1 MFVAASS
8 RCFPDLPL
16 DAALLQLVEL
26 EYTAVEIM
34 IHETGGHMKPSEV
47 LADPERAVPLCRQ
60 THRLTPVAL
69 SVEIEAPEPDY
80 YHQFAACCRLAKAI
94 KVVTITVRSAELG
107 TPFNAEVERL
117 RTLVALA
124 SREGVRVGLLT
135 EVGRM
140 TENPDTAV
148 VMCDSVKGLGITLDP
163 SHYIY
168 GPHGGVNYRAG
179 DEARLPRAAPR
190 HHQGPVAG
198 PRRPGRGRVRPA
210 GQPVEQGPLRPG
222 AVRRHAAACPTS
234 TSSPRCARCG
244 CCWRACCSPLATL
257 LCQSNCRRSPA
268 ADFSREAW
276 PPGQRW
282 RRRDGSRR
290 QSRQSIRTASS

>member
-16 DAALLQLVEL
+16 DAALLQLVDL

-34 IHETGGHMKPSEV
+34 VHETGGHMKPSEV
-47 LADPERAVPLCRQ
+47 LADPERALLLCRQ

-69 SVEIEAPEPDY
+69 SLEIDATEPDY
-80 YHQFAACCRLAKAI
+80 YQQFAACCRLAKAI
-94 KVVTITVRSAELG
+94 KVVTVTVASAELG

-117 RTLVALA
+117 QQLVALA

-163 SHYIY
+163 SHYVY
-168 GPHGGVNYRAG
+168 GPHAGVNFDQVMRRVFHVRLRDTTKDQLQVRVGQGEIEYGRLISQLHKIRYDRALCV
-179 DEARLPRAAPR
+179 DLLPLPEVDQLTEMRKMRL
-190 HHQGPVAG
+190 
-198 PRRPGRGRVRPA
+198 
-210 GQPVEQGPLRPG
+210 
-222 AVRRHAAACPTS
+222 
-234 TSSPRCARCG
+234 
-244 CCWRACCSPLATL
+244 L
-257 LCQSNCRRSPA
+257 LESLL
-268 ADFSREAW
+268 
-276 PPGQRW
+276 
-282 RRRDGSRR
+282 
-290 QSRQSIRTASS
+290 